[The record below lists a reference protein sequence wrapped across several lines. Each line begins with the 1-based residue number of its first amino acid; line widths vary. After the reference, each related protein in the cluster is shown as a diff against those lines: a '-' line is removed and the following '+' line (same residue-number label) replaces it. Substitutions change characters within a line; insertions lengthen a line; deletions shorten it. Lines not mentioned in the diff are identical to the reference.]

1 MRKCML
7 GVLLGL
13 LLSTSVI
20 CYAQHKAITSPDAPP
35 AIGPYSQAIQA
46 GNILFL
52 AGQAAIDPKTK
63 KLDPDSSIEDQTRQ
77 TLDNLKAVLAA
88 NGMTMANVVSASVF
102 MKDLSDFAKM
112 NAVYATYFK
121 EAAPPARATVQVA
134 RLPLDAKIEISMIAV
149 K

>member
-1 MRKCML
+1 MRSFRIA
-7 GVLLGL
+7 VLLGL
-13 LLSTSVI
+13 VLGAGGAA
-20 CYAQHKAITSPDAPP
+20 YGQHKAITSPDAPA

-46 GNILFL
+46 GNMLFL

-77 TLDNLKAVLAA
+77 TLENLKAVLAA
-88 NGMTMANVVSASVF
+88 NDMTMANVVSSSVF
-102 MKDLSDFAKM
+102 MKDLSDFGKM
-112 NAVYATYFK
+112 NTVYATYFK
-121 EAAPPARATVQVA
+121 DAPPPARATVQVA